1 MKVWERV
8 VEARLRKVVEICEQ
22 QYGFMPRKST
32 TDAIFALRILMEKYR
47 DGQKELHCVFVDL
60 EKAYDRVPREELW
73 YCMRKSGVVEKYVRV
88 VQDMY
93 ERSRTV
99 VRCAVGQT
107 EEFNVEVGLHQGSAL
122 SPFLFAIVMDQ
133 LSEEVRQ
140 ESPWTMM
147 FADDIV
153 ICSESREQVEENLER
168 WRFVLE
174 RRGMKVSRSKTEYM
188 SVNEREGSGTVR
200 LQGEEV
206 KKVQEFKYLGS
217 TVQSNGECGK
227 EVKKRVQAGWNG
239 WRKVSGV
246 LCDRKISARIKGK
259 VYRTVVRPAM
269 LYGLETVLL
278 RKRQESELEVAE
290 LKMLR
295 FSLGVTRLDRIR
307 NEYIRGTAHVGR
319 LGDKVRE
326 ARLRWFGHVQRRDSE
341 YIGRRM
347 LDMGLPG
354 RRQRGRPKRRYM
366 DVINEDMKLVGAR
379 VEDAEDRD
387 RWREMIRWKG
397 RELADMMERRK
408 VDILCV
414 QETRWKGSKARSI
427 GAGFKLFYYGV
438 DSKKNGVGVVLKE
451 EFVRNVLEVKRVSD
465 RVMSLK
471 LEIEGVM
478 LNVVSGYA
486 PQVGCELE
494 EKERFWSELD
504 EVMES
509 IPTGERVVIGA
520 DFNGHVGEGN
530 RGDEEVMGKFGV
542 KERNLEG
549 QMVVDFAKRM
559 DMGVVNT
566 YFQKREEHRVTYKSG
581 GRSTQVD
588 NILCRRGNLKEISDC
603 KVVVGES
610 VARQHSMVMCR
621 MTLMVCKT
629 KRSKIEMEK
638 KTKWW
643 KLKKEECCEEFREK
657 LRQALGGQVVLPDD
671 WETTAE
677 VIRETGRKVLGVSSG
692 RRKEDKETCWWIE
705 EVQDSI
711 QRKRLAKK
719 KWDMDRTE
727 ENRQEYKELQHRVKR
742 EVSKAKQKAYDE
754 LYTRLDT
761 REEEKDLYRLARQ
774 RDRDGKDVQQVRVI
788 KDRDGRVLTSEESI
802 QRRWK
807 EYFEKLMN
815 EENEREKRV
824 EGVNSVEQEVNKIR
838 KDEVRKALKRMKSG
852 KAVGPDDIP
861 VEVWKCLGEA
871 AVEFLASL
879 FNRVLES
886 ERMPEEWRR
895 SVLVPIV
902 KNKGDVQSC
911 SNYRGIKLMSHTMK
925 LWERVVEARLRKVVE
940 ICEQQY
946 GFMPR
951 KSTTDAIFAL
961 RILMEK
967 YRDGQRE
974 LHCVFVDLE
983 KAYDRVPREE
993 LWYCMRKSGVA
1004 EKYVRVVQDMY
1015 ERSRTVVRCA
1025 VGQTEEFNVE
1035 VGLHQRSALSPFLFA
1050 IVMDQLSEEVR
1061 QESPWTMMFVDD
1073 IVICSE
1079 SREQVEENLERWKFA
1094 LERRGMK
1101 VSRSKTEYMCVNERE
1116 GSGTVRLQGEE
1127 VKKVQEFKYLGSTV
1141 QSNGECGKEV
1151 KKRVQAGWN
1160 GWRKV
1165 SGVLCDRKISARIKG
1180 KVYRTVVR
1188 PAMLYGLET
1197 VLLRKRQE
1205 SELEV
1210 AELKMLRFSLG
1221 VTRLDRIRNKY
1232 IRGTAHVGR
1241 LGNKVREARLRW
1253 FGHVQRRE
1261 SEYIGRRML
1270 DMELPGRRQRGRPK
1284 RRYMDGINEDMKLVG
1299 ANVEDAEDRDR
1310 WREMIRFD

>member
-1 MKVWERV
+1 MSYRGRTLVINNLAASSLWHKLACVDPPPNLLANIQAQLVDFFWDGLHWIPQSVLYLPKEEGGQGLVQLSSRAAAFRLQFTQRLLTGPRDLVWRAAASGLLHTVKGLGLDRALFLMDTKMLDISGLPMFYRGLFKIWNVFKKQNKGCRTVHWLLEEPLVYGGRLDISGVTVPALSRTLISSGIVTLRELVNVAGSDLSRTEDLAVRMGLRSQRVVNQLLHLWSSALPSEERV
-8 VEARLRKVVEICEQ
+8 QLMGYQHTETGPVEDEPFPRLNIAPDLDGCAGPLLECRSDGEMDFGSVSGKLLYRACVKVLNKKKLSGRVDTPWRSVL
-22 QYGFMPRKST
+22 GFSDDVKPEWR
-32 TDAIFALRILMEKYR
+32 ALALGCKHPALQHVASFRR
-47 DGQKELHCVFVDL
+47 QVFMFL
-60 EKAYDRVPREELW
+60 ESPENTLDISFHMK
-73 YCMRKSGVVEKYVRV
+73 
-88 VQDMY
+88 
-93 ERSRTV
+93 
-99 VRCAVGQT
+99 
-107 EEFNVEVGLHQGSAL
+107 HQGRT
-122 SPFLFAIVMDQ
+122 FMI
-133 LSEEVRQ
+133 
-140 ESPWTMM
+140 
-147 FADDIV
+147 
-153 ICSESREQVEENLER
+153 
-168 WRFVLE
+168 
-174 RRGMKVSRSKTEYM
+174 Y
-188 SVNEREGSGTVR
+188 
-200 LQGEEV
+200 
-206 KKVQEFKYLGS
+206 
-217 TVQSNGECGK
+217 
-227 EVKKRVQAGWNG
+227 
-239 WRKVSGV
+239 
-246 LCDRKISARIKGK
+246 AR
-259 VYRTVVRPAM
+259 
-269 LYGLETVLL
+269 
-278 RKRQESELEVAE
+278 
-290 LKMLR
+290 
-295 FSLGVTRLDRIR
+295 
-307 NEYIRGTAHVGR
+307 
-319 LGDKVRE
+319 
-326 ARLRWFGHVQRRDSE
+326 
-341 YIGRRM
+341 
-347 LDMGLPG
+347 
-354 RRQRGRPKRRYM
+354 
-366 DVINEDMKLVGAR
+366 
-379 VEDAEDRD
+379 
-387 RWREMIRWKG
+387 KG

-414 QETRWKGSKARSI
+414 QETRWKGSKPRSI

-438 DSKKNGVGVVLKE
+438 DSKRNGVGVVLKE

-530 RGDEEVMGKFGV
+530 TGDEEVMGKFGV

-581 GRSTQVD
+581 GRRTQVD
-588 NILCRRGNLKEISDC
+588 YILCRRGNLKEISDC

-610 VARQHSMVMCR
+610 VARQHRMVVCR

-629 KRSKIEMEK
+629 KRSTIEK

-643 KLKKEECCEEFREK
+643 KLKKEECCEEFRQK

-692 RRKEDKETCWWIE
+692 RRKEDKETWWWNE
-705 EVQDSI
+705 EVRDSI

-719 KWDMDRTE
+719 K
-727 ENRQEYKELQHRVKR
+727 
-742 EVSKAKQKAYDE
+742 
-754 LYTRLDT
+754 LDT
-761 REEEKDLYRLARQ
+761 REGEKDLYRLARQ

-788 KDRDGRVLTSEESI
+788 KDRDGRVLTSEESV

-807 EYFEKLMN
+807 EYFEELMN

-824 EGVNSVEQEVNKIR
+824 EGVNSVEQKVDKIR

-895 SVLVPIV
+895 SVLVPIF

-925 LWERVVEARLRKVVE
+925 VWERVVEARLRKVVE

-967 YRDGQRE
+967 YRDGQKE

-1025 VGQTEEFNVE
+1025 VGQTEEFKVE
-1035 VGLHQRSALSPFLFA
+1035 VGLHQGSALSPFLFA

-1061 QESPWTMMFVDD
+1061 QESPWTMKFADD

-1079 SREQVEENLERWKFA
+1079 SREQVEENLERWRFA
-1094 LERRGMK
+1094 LERR
-1101 VSRSKTEYMCVNERE
+1101 VNE
-1116 GSGTVRLQGEE
+1116 
-1127 VKKVQEFKYLGSTV
+1127 
-1141 QSNGECGKEV
+1141 
-1151 KKRVQAGWN
+1151 
-1160 GWRKV
+1160 
-1165 SGVLCDRKISARIKG
+1165 
-1180 KVYRTVVR
+1180 
-1188 PAMLYGLET
+1188 
-1197 VLLRKRQE
+1197 
-1205 SELEV
+1205 
-1210 AELKMLRFSLG
+1210 
-1221 VTRLDRIRNKY
+1221 
-1232 IRGTAHVGR
+1232 
-1241 LGNKVREARLRW
+1241 
-1253 FGHVQRRE
+1253 
-1261 SEYIGRRML
+1261 
-1270 DMELPGRRQRGRPK
+1270 
-1284 RRYMDGINEDMKLVG
+1284 
-1299 ANVEDAEDRDR
+1299 
-1310 WREMIRFD
+1310 